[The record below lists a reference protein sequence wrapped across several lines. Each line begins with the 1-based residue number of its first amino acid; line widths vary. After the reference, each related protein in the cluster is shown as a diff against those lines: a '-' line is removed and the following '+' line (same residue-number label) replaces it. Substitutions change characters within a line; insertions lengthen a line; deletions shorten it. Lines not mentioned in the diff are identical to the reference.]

1 MSLRHAGWRHD
12 PPVSSQMEQCTR
24 FAATP
29 AADPELDPPV
39 SRAVSYTSLNE
50 KATQYIG
57 IARTSG
63 CRPYRA
69 SSSAA
74 RSSASGWRRNASQA
88 AGQLAGRGPADGA
101 RSHSA
106 LHDTDRSPR
115 TFSVLSAL
123 IWPAFGMPATIPYC
137 CCTLGSE
144 LVASMRPNSIGG
156 PAYSSNFGSTDVI
169 AVVDV
174 WKETREP
181 ARTGPAA
188 AGTAAPSRVTSCV
201 HGPLYARA
209 RSMYDSTIARQ
220 VVCSC

>member
-1 MSLRHAGWRHD
+1 MSL
-12 PPVSSQMEQCTR
+12 
-24 FAATP
+24 
-29 AADPELDPPV
+29 
-39 SRAVSYTSLNE
+39 VSYTSLNE

-57 IARTSG
+57 IARRSG

-123 IWPAFGMPATIPYC
+123 ICPAFGMPATIPYC

-156 PAYSSNFGSTDVI
+156 PAYSSNFGSTDAI
-169 AVVDV
+169 AIVDV
-174 WKETREP
+174 WKEKREP
-181 ARTGPAA
+181 APAGPAA
-188 AGTAAPSRVTSCV
+188 GRAAPPARGTRL
-201 HGPLYARA
+201 GARA
-209 RSMYDSTIARQ
+209 VVAPARSQYD
-220 VVCSC
+220 